1 MKVEVWRTGSTPGH
15 ARDDADDDDAP
26 LVAMKAETVHSL
38 YFSTPRRYLR
48 VCVSGA
54 MIPFALTPRVSPR

>member
-1 MKVEVWRTGSTPGH
+1 MHDWNHAPRQGRERVE
-15 ARDDADDDDAP
+15 DDDDVP

-48 VCVSGA
+48 SVSAG
-54 MIPFALTPRVSPR
+54 L

>member
-1 MKVEVWRTGSTPGH
+1 VRVEVCRTRSTPGH
-15 ARDDADDDDAP
+15 ARDDGDDGDEEEEEDHAP

-48 VCVSGA
+48 SVSAG
-54 MIPFALTPRVSPR
+54 L